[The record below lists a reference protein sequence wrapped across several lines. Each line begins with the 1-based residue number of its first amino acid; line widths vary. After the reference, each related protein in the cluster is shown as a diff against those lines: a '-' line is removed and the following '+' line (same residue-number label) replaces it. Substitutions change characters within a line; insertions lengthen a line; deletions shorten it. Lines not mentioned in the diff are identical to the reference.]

1 MSIILPHILAVGMR
15 LLQQDRATP
24 EGGVGTE
31 GVAWEGVPLHHHE
44 NETKKI
50 KVAHIPA
57 AGMHML
63 QQNQA
68 TPEGGVGTDGVAWGV
83 CRCITTKMKLKKL
96 K

>member
-1 MSIILPHILAVGMR
+1 MR